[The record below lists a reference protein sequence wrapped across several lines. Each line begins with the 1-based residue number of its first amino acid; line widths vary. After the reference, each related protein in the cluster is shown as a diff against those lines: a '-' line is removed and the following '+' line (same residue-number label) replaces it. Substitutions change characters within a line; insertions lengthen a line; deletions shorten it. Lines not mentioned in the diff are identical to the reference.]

1 MLEIEE
7 ALKLVLGEIQLMPTE
22 VVPLAEAHGR
32 ILAEDVRSTVDVP
45 PWDNS
50 AMDGYAVRAEDTA
63 EGEVVLRLLET
74 VGAGSVSSVPVGPGT
89 AVAIMTGA
97 PVPPGAD
104 AVVMLERT
112 DRSLQ
117 GNVRISGKASPG
129 AHIRRRGE
137 DVRNG
142 ETVLAAG
149 SRLSPA
155 SVGLLASV
163 GQVSALVRR
172 RPVVAL
178 LSTGDEVVPPGQ
190 ALGPGQIWSSNNAAL
205 AGVVLEAGGLPL
217 DRGIAPDRLQD
228 TVEALRSA
236 VEEADVVLTTGGVS
250 VGAFDVVKEAYA
262 QLGADI
268 SFWKV
273 NMKPGKPLAFGHV
286 SVGDRRVPLF
296 GLPGNPV
303 SCLVNFYQFVR
314 PWLRLALGDPRPYL
328 PVLDALLQE
337 DLDEP
342 PGRARL
348 VRVRLRMEGQ
358 QLLASSTG
366 SQSSGVLGSMVRAH
380 GLLLLAPDAPA
391 PRAGQKVRVQLLDA
405 GFLAALAPGYGW

>member
-7 ALKLVLGEIQLMPTE
+7 ALKRVLAEVRPMPTE

-32 ILAEDVRSTVDVP
+32 MLADDVRAQVDVP

-50 AMDGYAVRAEDTA
+50 AMDGYAVRAQDTA

-74 VGAGSVSSVPVGPGT
+74 VGAGSVARAEVGPGT
-89 AVAIMTGA
+89 AMAIMTGA
-97 PVPPGAD
+97 PLPAGAD
-104 AVVMLERT
+104 SVVMLERS

-117 GNVRISGKASPG
+117 GSVRLQGKAAPG
-129 AHIRRRGE
+129 AHVRRRGE
-137 DVRNG
+137 DVRAG
-142 ETVLAAG
+142 ETVLTAG

-155 SVGLLASV
+155 AIGLLASI
-163 GQVSALVRR
+163 GQVGATVRK
-172 RPVVAL
+172 RPVVSI
-178 LSTGDEVVPPGQ
+178 LSTGDEVVPPGRT
-190 ALGPGQIWSSNNAAL
+190 LGPGQIWSSNNAAL
-205 AGVVLEAGGLPL
+205 SGVVIEAGGLQL
-217 DRGIAPDRLQD
+217 DRGIAPDNLQD
-228 TVEALRSA
+228 TVEALKAA
-236 VEEADVVLTTGGVS
+236 VEEADVLLTTGGVS

-273 NMKPGKPLAFGHV
+273 NMKPGKPLAFGHT
-286 SVGDRRVPLF
+286 SVGGRRVPMF

-314 PWLRLALGDPRPYL
+314 PWLRQALGDPRPYL
-328 PVLDALLQE
+328 PVLEAELQ
-337 DLDEP
+337 DDIDEP

-348 VRVRLRMEGQ
+348 VRVRLRQEGPR
-358 QLLASSTG
+358 LLASSTG

-391 PRAGQKVRVQLLDA
+391 PRSGQTVRVQLLDPS
-405 GFLAALAPGYGW
+405 FLGAETPGYGW